1 MAESNTL
8 NERLKT
14 LRATLS
20 SPQFLRREGLG
31 NELSFHIFDYEPAE
45 EPTVQAYLPRLKD
58 NLKTLDPA
66 VTPLEVNLYHLI
78 LETLQNRNYLER
90 AAELEGRQGGAALR
104 AALRSLIRPD
114 VLAKAIAAK
123 LSEPH
128 DLVLLTGVGAA
139 FPLVR
144 SHTVLN
150 NLHAVV
156 DRVPLVMFFPGSYSG
171 HDLQL
176 FGLLKDDN
184 YYRAFPLVPRPTFS
198 QGAS

>member
-1 MAESNTL
+1 MTI
-8 NERLKT
+8 R
-14 LRATLS
+14 TLS
-20 SPQFLRREGLG
+20 PAPASRTAPRFTLTPELRTAITLTGLTLQG
-31 NELSFHIFDYEPAE
+31 LLVGLLGQYGLDNPA
-45 EPTVQAYLPRLKD
+45 VLWGGYLVAYLAGGI
-58 NLKTLDPA
+58 PA
-66 VTPLEVNLYHLI
+66 
-78 LETLQNRNYLER
+78 
-90 AAELEGRQGGAALR
+90 GRE
-104 AALRSLIRPD
+104 ALRSLIRPD
-114 VLAKAIAAK
+114 TLAKGIAAK

-171 HDLQL
+171 HDLRL

-198 QGAS
+198 IS

>member
-1 MAESNTL
+1 MSDPNSL
-8 NERLKT
+8 DERLKT
-14 LRATLS
+14 LRATLA

-31 NELSFHIFDYEPAE
+31 NELSFHIFDYEPTD

-58 NLKTLDPA
+58 NLKALDPA
-66 VTPLEVNLYHLI
+66 VTVLEVNLYTLI
-78 LETLQNRNYLER
+78 LETLRSRNYLER
-90 AAELEGRQGGAALR
+90 AFALERQQGSAALR
-104 AALRSLIRPD
+104 AALRGLIRPD
-114 VLAKAIAAK
+114 TLAQRIGAA

-128 DLVLLTGVGAA
+128 DLVFITGVGAA

-171 HDLQL
+171 HDLRL

-184 YYRAFPLVPRPTFS
+184 YYRAFPLVPRPTFL
-198 QGAS
+198 

>member
-1 MAESNTL
+1 MSENTL
-8 NERLKT
+8 GERLKT
-14 LRATLS
+14 LRATLA

-31 NELSFHIFDYEPAE
+31 NELGFHIFDYEPTD
-45 EPTVQAYLPRLKD
+45 EPTVQAYLPRIKDSLKS
-58 NLKTLDPA
+58 LDPA
-66 VTPLEVNLYHLI
+66 VTPLEVNLYSLI
-78 LETLQNRNYLER
+78 LETLQSRKYLER
-90 AAELEGRQGGAALR
+90 AFELERRQGGAALR
-104 AALRSLIRPD
+104 EALRSLIRPD
-114 VLAKAIAAK
+114 TLAKGIAAK

-171 HDLQL
+171 HDLRL
-176 FGLLKDDN
+176 FGLLGDDN

-198 QGAS
+198 IF